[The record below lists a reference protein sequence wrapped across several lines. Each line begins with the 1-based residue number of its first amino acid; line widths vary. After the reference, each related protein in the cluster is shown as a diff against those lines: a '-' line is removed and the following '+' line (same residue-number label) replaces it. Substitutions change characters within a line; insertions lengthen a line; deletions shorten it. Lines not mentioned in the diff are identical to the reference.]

1 MDTTTTYMDRC
12 LQGQELYGDTFTPE
26 QIESW
31 YADEKEAYANLY
43 GGTRESYAY
52 EYHAFNRVHGFSGL
66 PQGRFARV
74 LGIGAAYGD
83 ELLPIIDRID
93 RVTILE
99 PSDKFESAS
108 VGGKPIEWQK
118 PAFDG
123 TMPFANGSFDL
134 ITCFGVLHHIP
145 NVSFVLGEMGRVTR
159 SGGYALVREPITS
172 MGDWRRPR
180 AGLTVHERGIPIRIF
195 ERMVDR
201 AGFDVVRRRYCM
213 RGPLQKVL
221 SRVMRCPFNSTL
233 ATQLDSLGCALT
245 AWNRSYH
252 ATKAVQKLRPGSVYL
267 VLRKR

>member
-1 MDTTTTYMDRC
+1 MATTATYMDRC
-12 LQGQELYGDTFTPE
+12 LKGEELYGDTFTPE
-26 QIESW
+26 QIKSW

-52 EYHAFNRVHGFSGL
+52 EYHVFNRVHGFSGL
-66 PQGRFARV
+66 PPGRFGRV
-74 LGIGAAYGD
+74 LGMGAAYGD

-118 PAFDG
+118 PAVDG
-123 TMPFANGSFDL
+123 TIPFEDGSFDL

-145 NVSFVLGEMGRVTR
+145 NASFVLGEMGRVTR
-159 SGGYALVREPITS
+159 AGGYALVREPITS

-180 AGLTVHERGIPIRIF
+180 AGLTVHERGLPIELF
-195 ERMVDR
+195 EGMVDR

-213 RGPLQKVL
+213 LGPLQKVL
-221 SRVMRCPFNSTL
+221 TRVMHRPFNSGL
-233 ATQLDSLGCALT
+233 ATRLDWFGCAMMV
-245 AWNRSYH
+245 WNRSYH
-252 ATKAVQKLRPGSVYL
+252 ATTPVQKLRPGSVYL
-267 VLRKR
+267 VLCKR